1 MNCNVRLIPS
11 ARKDFNK
18 LDGREK
24 LVVAKKLKKL
34 SSNPFLGEELGKRA
48 GIDLIGYFK
57 LYADKKRLR
66 IVYRCIG
73 DQVDL
78 EIIAIGPREGLAA
91 YRKAEKRKGEK

>member
-1 MNCNVRLIPS
+1 MNCNVRLVPS

-24 LVVAKKLKKL
+24 LAVAKKLKKL
-34 SSNPFLGEELGKRA
+34 SSNPFLGEKLGKRA

-73 DQVDL
+73 DPVDL
-78 EIIAIGPREGLAA
+78 EVIAVGPKEGLAV
-91 YRKAEKRKGEK
+91 YRKTEKRRGEK